1 MCSCGRWLPEF
12 RKNLQKIKAANFT
25 EMLVTIHK
33 TNFNG
38 KIVPVHFMKAYGGL
52 DLRLH
57 SFLTFSL
64 DEREWSASRLDCFT
78 LEKAA
83 PNNR

>member
-1 MCSCGRWLPEF
+1 
-12 RKNLQKIKAANFT
+12 
-25 EMLVTIHK
+25 
-33 TNFNG
+33 
-38 KIVPVHFMKAYGGL
+38 MKAYGGL

-83 PNNR
+83 PNNRWLGGWVGPSSCLGFREGKTVFSLSGINFSAAQRVAYAL